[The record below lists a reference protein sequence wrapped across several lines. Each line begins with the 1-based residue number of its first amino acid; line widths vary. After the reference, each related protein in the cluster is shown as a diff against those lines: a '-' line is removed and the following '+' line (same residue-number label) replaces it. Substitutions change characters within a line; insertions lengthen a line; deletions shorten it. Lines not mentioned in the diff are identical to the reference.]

1 MLITL
6 IYSCFNLQ
14 KKKNDLK
21 ISKNE
26 KKQIF
31 NDVKTYLK
39 FWICKSLCFWMF
51 KANFL
56 KAFIYSQKVIKKQL
70 NLIIRKAWID
80 SW

>member
-39 FWICKSLCFWMF
+39 F
-51 KANFL
+51 
-56 KAFIYSQKVIKKQL
+56 
-70 NLIIRKAWID
+70 
-80 SW
+80 

>member
-6 IYSCFNLQ
+6 IYSGFNLQ

-21 ISKNE
+21 ISKNK

-39 FWICKSLCFWMF
+39 F
-51 KANFL
+51 
-56 KAFIYSQKVIKKQL
+56 
-70 NLIIRKAWID
+70 
-80 SW
+80 